1 MGCTHYMN
9 VQSMG
14 DELENKMP
22 EFGSFEEAQLET
34 LTDRKKL
41 GGPGS
46 RGLLYSI
53 MILACTSRD
62 WNLNENNLNNTLS
75 NTANY

>member
-41 GGPGS
+41 GIVGGPGS
-46 RGLLYSI
+46 RGC
-53 MILACTSRD
+53 CTAS
-62 WNLNENNLNNTLS
+62 
-75 NTANY
+75 